1 MFLKLFIEC
10 FPAFDKQPS
19 PFACA
24 NAVVRIPQGGIITFP
39 ETIRK

>member
-1 MFLKLFIEC
+1 MQKYKNI
-10 FPAFDKQPS
+10 AFSYVPKEQPS